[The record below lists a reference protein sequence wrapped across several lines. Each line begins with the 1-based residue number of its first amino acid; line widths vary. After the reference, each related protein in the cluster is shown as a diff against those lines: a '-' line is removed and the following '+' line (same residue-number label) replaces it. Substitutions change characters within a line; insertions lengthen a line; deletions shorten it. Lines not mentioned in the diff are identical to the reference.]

1 MFIIAPKIILTC
13 DDDFNILEN
22 KAVLFDDN
30 ILEINSLEILQKS
43 YPQAK
48 LIQIPKDSLLLPAF
62 INPHTHLEFS
72 ANNGNLEFG
81 DFLKWLNSVF
91 NNREQ
96 LSQKAKEKLI
106 LQNIHKILKSGTAT
120 IGEISS
126 FGSDL
131 NPCVNSQARVI
142 FFNEILGSNE
152 AFLQEKQNEFLK
164 RYETSLKF
172 KNSKFIPA
180 ISVHAPYSTHPELAK
195 FAIKLA
201 RENDHLLSTHFLESN
216 HENNWLRFKKGGFK
230 KSLAKFSKNPTP
242 FYTPQSFLELFKD
255 QRTLFTHCVYFKE
268 WDLLDKN
275 LHSITHCAFSNKLL
289 SKSTL
294 KLKQALKNGVNI
306 HLGSDGLSSNVSLS
320 MLDEMRTNLLIHND
334 FELENFAKI
343 LLLMATNKTAK
354 ALNLNLGE
362 IKKGKIADFSVF
374 KLPNST
380 SLKQLPLQFIL
391 QCKEVSKLFIEGKEC
406 NL

>member
-72 ANNGNLEFG
+72 ANNGNLVFG

-106 LQNIHKILKSGTAT
+106 LQNIHKMLKSGTAT

-142 FFNEILGSNE
+142 YFNEILGSNE

-343 LLLMATNKTAK
+343 LLLMATNKAAK

>member
-72 ANNGNLEFG
+72 ANNGNLVFG
-81 DFLKWLNSVF
+81 DFLKWLDSVF

-106 LQNIHKILKSGTAT
+106 LQNIHKMLKSGTAT

-142 FFNEILGSNE
+142 YFNEILGSNE

-242 FYTPQSFLELFKD
+242 FYTPQSFLELFKE

>member
-72 ANNGNLEFG
+72 ANNGNLVFG
-81 DFLKWLNSVF
+81 DFLKWLDSVF

-106 LQNIHKILKSGTAT
+106 LQNIHKMLKSGTAT

-142 FFNEILGSNE
+142 YFNEILGSNE

>member
-1 MFIIAPKIILTC
+1 MYIIAPKIIFTC
-13 DDDFNILEN
+13 DDDFNILEE
-22 KAVLFDDN
+22 KAILFKEH
-30 ILEINSLEILQKS
+30 ILEIDTLKNLQKS

-106 LQNIHKILKSGTAT
+106 LQNIHKMLKSGTAT

-131 NPCVNSQARVI
+131 TPCLNSQARVI

-152 AFLQEKQNEFLK
+152 AFLQEKQTEFLK

-230 KSLAKFSKNPTP
+230 KSLAKFSKNPMP

-255 QRTLFTHCVYFKE
+255 QRTLFTHCVYLKE

-294 KLKQALKNGVNI
+294 KLKSALKNGVNI

-320 MLDEMRTNLLIHND
+320 MLDEMRANLLIHND

>member
-30 ILEINSLEILQKS
+30 ILEINSLENLQKS

-72 ANNGNLEFG
+72 ANNGNLVFG
-81 DFLKWLNSVF
+81 DFLKWLDSVF

-96 LSQKAKEKLI
+96 LNEKAREKLI
-106 LQNIHKILKSGTAT
+106 LQNIHKMLKSGTAT

-142 FFNEILGSNE
+142 YFNEILGSSE

>member
-72 ANNGNLEFG
+72 ANNGNLVFG
-81 DFLKWLNSVF
+81 DFLKWLDSVF

-106 LQNIHKILKSGTAT
+106 LQNIHKMLKSGTAT

-142 FFNEILGSNE
+142 YFNEILGSSE

-343 LLLMATNKTAK
+343 LLLMATNKAAK

>member
-81 DFLKWLNSVF
+81 DFLKWLDSVF

-106 LQNIHKILKSGTAT
+106 LQNIHKMLKSGTAT

-142 FFNEILGSNE
+142 YFNEILGSNE

>member
-13 DDDFNILEN
+13 DDDFNILED
-22 KAVLFDDN
+22 KAILFDDK
-30 ILEINSLEILQKS
+30 ILEIDSLENLQKS

-48 LIQIPKDSLLLPAF
+48 LIPTPKDTLLLPAF

-72 ANNGNLEFG
+72 ANNGNLAFG
-81 DFLKWLNSVF
+81 DFLKWLDSVF

-96 LSQKAKEKLI
+96 LNEKAKEKLI
-106 LQNIHKILKSGTAT
+106 SQNIHKMLKSGTAT

-131 NPCVNSQARVI
+131 NPCVNSQARVV
-142 FFNEILGSNE
+142 FFNEILGSNANFIQAKKE
-152 AFLQEKQNEFLK
+152 EFLT
-164 RYETSLKF
+164 RYEKSMSF
-172 KNSKFIPA
+172 KTSKFIPA
-180 ISVHAPYSTHPELAK
+180 ISVHAPYSTHPEFAK

-230 KSLAKFSKNPTP
+230 KSLAKFNKNPMP
-242 FYTPQSFLELFKD
+242 FYTPQNFLELFKD

-275 LHSITHCAFSNKLL
+275 LHSITHCAFSNRLL
-289 SKSTL
+289 SKNTF
-294 KLKQALKNGVNI
+294 KLKSALKNGVNI
-306 HLGSDGLSSNVSLS
+306 HLGTDGLSSNTSLS
-320 MLDEMRTNLLIHND
+320 MLDEMRANLLIHDD

-343 LLLMATNKTAK
+343 LLLMATNKAAK
-354 ALNLNLGE
+354 ALNLNLGQ
-362 IKKGKIADFSVF
+362 IQKGKIADFSLF
-374 KLPNST
+374 ALPNSVN
-380 SLKQLPLQFIL
+380 LKQLPLQFIL
-391 QCKEVSKLFIEGKEC
+391 QSKEVLKLFIEGKEC
-406 NL
+406 KL

>member
-106 LQNIHKILKSGTAT
+106 SQNIHKMLKSGTAT

-131 NPCVNSQARVI
+131 TPCLNSQARVI

-255 QRTLFTHCVYFKE
+255 QRTLFTHCVYLKE

-289 SKSTL
+289 SKNTF
-294 KLKQALKNGVNI
+294 KLKSALKNGINI
-306 HLGSDGLSSNVSLS
+306 HLGSDGLSSNTSLS
-320 MLDEMRTNLLIHND
+320 MLDEMRANLLIHND

-343 LLLMATNKTAK
+343 LLLMATNKAAK

-380 SLKQLPLQFIL
+380 GLKQLPLQFIL

>member
-106 LQNIHKILKSGTAT
+106 SQNIHKMLKSGTAT

-142 FFNEILGSNE
+142 YFNEILGSNE

>member
-1 MFIIAPKIILTC
+1 MYIIAPKIIFTC
-13 DDDFNILEN
+13 DDDFNILEE
-22 KAVLFDDN
+22 KAILFKEH
-30 ILEINSLEILQKS
+30 ILEIDTLKNLQKS

-72 ANNGNLEFG
+72 ANNGNLVFG
-81 DFLKWLNSVF
+81 DFLKWLDSVF

-106 LQNIHKILKSGTAT
+106 LQNIHKMLKSGTAT

-142 FFNEILGSNE
+142 YFNEILGSNE

>member
-30 ILEINSLEILQKS
+30 ILEINSLENLQKS

-48 LIQIPKDSLLLPAF
+48 LIPTPKDTLLLPAF

-72 ANNGNLEFG
+72 ANNGNLVFG
-81 DFLKWLNSVF
+81 DFLKWLDSVF

-96 LSQKAKEKLI
+96 LNEKAKEKLI
-106 LQNIHKILKSGTAT
+106 SQNIHKMLKSGTAT

-131 NPCVNSQARVI
+131 SPCINSQARVV

-152 AFLQEKQNEFLK
+152 NFIQAKKEEFLT
-164 RYETSLKF
+164 RYEKSMRF
-172 KNSKFIPA
+172 KTSKFIPA

-230 KSLAKFSKNPTP
+230 KSLAKFSKNPMP

-255 QRTLFTHCVYFKE
+255 QRTLFTHCVHFKE

-275 LHSITHCAFSNKLL
+275 LHSITHCVFSNRLL
-289 SKSTL
+289 SKNTF
-294 KLKQALKNGVNI
+294 KLKSALKNGVNI
-306 HLGSDGLSSNVSLS
+306 HLGTDGLSSNTSLS
-320 MLDEMRTNLLIHND
+320 MLDEMRANLLIHD
-334 FELENFAKI
+334 DLELENFAKI
-343 LLLMATNKTAK
+343 LLLMATNKAAK
-354 ALNLNLGE
+354 ALNLNLGQ
-362 IKKGKIADFSVF
+362 IQKGKIADFSLF
-374 KLPNST
+374 ALPNSVN
-380 SLKQLPLQFIL
+380 LKQLPLQFIL
-391 QCKEVSKLFIEGKEC
+391 QSKEVLKLFIEGKEC
-406 NL
+406 RL

>member
-72 ANNGNLEFG
+72 ANNGNLVFG
-81 DFLKWLNSVF
+81 DFLKWLDSVF

-106 LQNIHKILKSGTAT
+106 LQNIHKMLKSGTAT

-142 FFNEILGSNE
+142 YFNEILGSNE

-343 LLLMATNKTAK
+343 LLLMVTNKTAK

>member
-72 ANNGNLEFG
+72 ANNGNLVFG
-81 DFLKWLNSVF
+81 DFLKWLDSVF

-106 LQNIHKILKSGTAT
+106 LQNIHKMLKSGTAT

-142 FFNEILGSNE
+142 YFNEILGSNE

-343 LLLMATNKTAK
+343 LLLMATNKAAK

>member
-13 DDDFNILEN
+13 DDEFNILEER
-22 KAVLFDDN
+22 AILFNDN
-30 ILEINSLEILQKS
+30 ILEIDTLENLQKY

-48 LIQIPKDSLLLPAF
+48 LIQIPKDTLLLPAF

-72 ANNGNLEFG
+72 ANNGNLVFG
-81 DFLKWLNSVF
+81 DFLKWLDSVF
-91 NNREQ
+91 NNREI
-96 LSQKAKEKLI
+96 LNEKAKEKFI
-106 LQNIHKILKSGTAT
+106 SQNIHKMLKSGTAT

-131 NPCVNSQARVI
+131 KPCANSQARIV

-152 AFLQEKQNEFLK
+152 TFLKEKEKDFLQ
-164 RYETSLKF
+164 RYNASLKF

-180 ISVHAPYSTHPELAK
+180 ISIHSPYSTHLKLAQ

-201 RENDHLLSTHFLESN
+201 KKNDHLLSTHFLESN

-230 KSLAKFSKNPTP
+230 KSLAKFSKNPMP
-242 FYTPQSFLELFKD
+242 FYTPQNFLRLFKG

-275 LHSITHCAFSNKLL
+275 LHSITHCVFSNRLL
-289 SKSTL
+289 SKNTF
-294 KLKQALKNGVNI
+294 KLKSALKSGINI
-306 HLGSDGLSSNVSLS
+306 HLGTDGSSSNISLS
-320 MLDEMRTNLLIHND
+320 MLDEMRANLLIHD
-334 FELENFAKI
+334 GFELENFAKT

-354 ALNLNLGE
+354 AINLNLGQ
-362 IKKGKIADFSVF
+362 IQKGKIADFSLF
-374 KLPNST
+374 ALPNSAN
-380 SLKQLPLQFIL
+380 LNQLPLQFIL
-391 QCKEVSKLFIEGKEC
+391 QSKEVLKLFIEGKEITI
-406 NL
+406 

>member
-72 ANNGNLEFG
+72 ANNGNLVFG
-81 DFLKWLNSVF
+81 DFLKWLDSVF

-106 LQNIHKILKSGTAT
+106 LQNIHKMLKSGTTT

-142 FFNEILGSNE
+142 YFNEILGSNE

>member
-142 FFNEILGSNE
+142 YFNEILGSNE